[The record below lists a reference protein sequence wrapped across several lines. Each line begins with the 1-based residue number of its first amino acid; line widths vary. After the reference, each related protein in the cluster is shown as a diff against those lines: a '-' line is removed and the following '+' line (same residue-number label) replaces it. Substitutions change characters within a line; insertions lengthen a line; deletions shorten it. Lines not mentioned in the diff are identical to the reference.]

1 MHCQTHRLGQNVDRE
16 ARGGEREREREGGEA
31 REREREGRMD
41 DREKWV
47 IVYVIVC
54 ELGTWQDQ
62 HYDSSFLL
70 I

>member
-1 MHCQTHRLGQNVDRE
+1 MSTE
-16 ARGGEREREREGGEA
+16 KRGGGRESEREA

-62 HYDSSFLL
+62 HHDSSLLL

>member
-1 MHCQTHRLGQNVDRE
+1 
-16 ARGGEREREREGGEA
+16 
-31 REREREGRMD
+31 MD

-62 HYDSSFLL
+62 HHDSSLLL